1 MGCEE
6 APWPYWARRTK
17 SLKAHVAREGKKKEG
32 VLGIGLDLESKSSP
46 LSCALG
52 LGGSVSHAPPPI
64 YRGEGAPQ
72 EDIPSP
78 WRPSLSLSPVS
89 P

>member
-1 MGCEE
+1 MGYGE
-6 APWPYWARRTK
+6 APWTYWARRTK
-17 SLKAHVAREGKKKEG
+17 SSTAHVAREGEKKGG
-32 VLGIGLDLESKSSP
+32 VLVGIGLDLSPSPLP

-52 LGGSVSHAPPPI
+52 LGGDVSHAPPPI

-78 WRPSLSLSPVS
+78 WCPSLSPVT